1 MSLFD
6 GLANKV
12 TKCGHRVCVYM
23 CALVRVHTHTHTHTF
38 SLSRPLDLVLFSA
51 GALTPRN
58 STEDSAVGAWCD
70 LSVGLNRQ
78 TQMLELKTRVGRAIG
93 KHGSVGNAVQ
103 NTHKVD
109 VKYFA
114 DGTRRGVVYV
124 TSDTRDLKAC
134 VAGIKRIQ
142 EVARASVPIGTLQL
156 SHVRRCFEGM

>member
-1 MSLFD
+1 MAGD
-6 GLANKV
+6 
-12 TKCGHRVCVYM
+12 R
-23 CALVRVHTHTHTHTF
+23 
-38 SLSRPLDLVLFSA
+38 DEEA
-51 GALTPRN
+51 GARVPQGGVLDEN
-58 STEDSAVGAWCD
+58 AKK
-70 LSVGLNRQ
+70 LQ
-78 TQMLELKTRVGRAIG
+78 TQILELKTRVGRAIG

-142 EVARASVPIGTLQL
+142 EVARASVPIGTLRL
-156 SHVRRCFEGM
+156 DHIERCFEGM

>member
-1 MSLFD
+1 MLWW
-6 GLANKV
+6 LACFSALVSRKHCISDSRISQRSITIKPTVNPKNE
-12 TKCGHRVCVYM
+12 VCVW
-23 CALVRVHTHTHTHTF
+23 
-38 SLSRPLDLVLFSA
+38 LFSP

-142 EVARASVPIGTLQL
+142 EVARASVPIGTLRL
-156 SHVRRCFEGM
+156 DHIERCFEGM